1 MEAVK
6 KSKLEGGGGEDARLQ
21 SAFPSIP
28 PAFLELRKKQQI
40 RNLSASSVL
49 FIFFPLHLVPTEILS
64 LFQSTV
70 ESDRLTSSRGLGC

>member
-1 MEAVK
+1 MKAVK

-49 FIFFPLHLVPTEILS
+49 FIFFLS
-64 LFQSTV
+64 I
-70 ESDRLTSSRGLGC
+70 

>member
-40 RNLSASSVL
+40 RNLFCSFFSSP
-49 FIFFPLHLVPTEILS
+49 FSTNRNSQLVSIH
-64 LFQSTV
+64 
-70 ESDRLTSSRGLGC
+70 C

>member
-6 KSKLEGGGGEDARLQ
+6 KSKLEGGGGGEDARLQ

-49 FIFFPLHLVPTEILS
+49 FIFFPSI
-64 LFQSTV
+64 
-70 ESDRLTSSRGLGC
+70 